1 MTFDERVQ
9 AVARIGV
16 TERQARF
23 LVTVMLHAGVCVP
36 RQYARFCGIVH
47 GQKTRKFFAKLVR
60 LGYATAHDCRH
71 NRALLYHIHTKALY
85 QAIGQAESRLRRPL
99 TLGHAI
105 QRLMLLDAIVESPE
119 LVWLATTDE
128 KVAHLTTLTRIAL
141 EDLPRETM
149 ARGADR
155 IVQYFPERLPIGI
168 HPEGR
173 GVLVYVITD
182 GVLDHFRAFLQRHA
196 ALLRA
201 LRSWTLRIVVP
212 PHLAVV
218 DSVAREAV
226 ESQLL
231 TPLPAA
237 VIDEMRWY
245 FEQARAYPAPTRAGP
260 LADLDERFY
269 RDRTAF
275 SAPRFKV
282 VYRLWKQHGDGIL
295 AEVGTHT
302 LADAV
307 AAGTGRIEILLSGH
321 RYAHLSPLVG
331 VA

>member
-1 MTFDERVQ
+1 MTFDERVR
-9 AVARIGV
+9 AVAEVGL

-47 GQKTRKFFAKLVR
+47 GQKTRKFFARLVR

-71 NRALLYHIHTKALY
+71 NRAVLYHIQAKVLY
-85 QAIGQAESRLRRPL
+85 RAVGEAESRFRRPV

-119 LVWLATTDE
+119 LVWLATTEE
-128 KVAHLTTLTRIAL
+128 KVAHVTTLTRVAL
-141 EDLPRETM
+141 ENLPRETIV
-149 ARGADR
+149 RGTDR
-155 IVQYFPERLPIGI
+155 IVRYFPERMPIGI
-168 HPEGR
+168 HPAGR

-182 GVLDHFRAFLQRHA
+182 GVLDHFRAFVQHHA

-201 LRSWTLRIVVP
+201 FRVWTLRIVVP
-212 PHLAVV
+212 PHLAVL
-218 DSVAREAV
+218 DSFAREAV

-231 TPLPAA
+231 TPLPAE

-245 FEQARAYPAPTRAGP
+245 FEQARAHPTPTRAGP

-282 VYRLWKQHGDGIL
+282 LYKLWKQEGDTVFADVGSPAL
-295 AEVGTHT
+295 AQ
-302 LADAV
+302 AV
-307 AAGTGRIEILLSGH
+307 AAGTGGIEVLSSGH
-321 RYAHLSPLVG
+321 RYAHLSPLIN